1 MPRAQPKMER
11 HPPPRCQAR
20 LIPGPSLANFLK
32 DGGVTGGWSDTVEP
46 IRLGSNRRH
55 SPDPR
60 GNPIVNRKGRPRRL

>member
-1 MPRAQPKMER
+1 MPRAQPKTGR

-46 IRLGSNRRH
+46 IRLEPAALARPSWK
-55 SPDPR
+55 PDR
-60 GNPIVNRKGRPRRL
+60 